1 MPVILSFWL
10 LAMVIAMLWAV
21 RADQRDRKNRKDDFE
36 RFSRELDRWEK
47 AREEM
52 ERRGREQ

>member
-1 MPVILSFWL
+1 MIAAAFIFLAVIVV
-10 LAMVIAMLWAV
+10 LAVLWAA
-21 RADQRDRKNRKDDFE
+21 RADRRERANRKEDFE

-52 ERRGREQ
+52 ERRGRE